1 MVYLKACE
9 QFPSSLTWL
18 GLGTAY
24 FGVKTSL
31 LDKND
36 NLSYKAKVNNL
47 GENVFSKNIFKYM
60 CLFLC

>member
-36 NLSYKAKVNNL
+36 NISYKAKVNNL
-47 GENVFSKNIFKYM
+47 GENVFSKIYI
-60 CLFLC
+60 